1 MNSNDREI
9 EVKFYLSDPAALIE
23 RLAEVG
29 AVCTQPRLYE
39 INLRFDQADGELTRE
54 HRVLRLR
61 QDKIARMT
69 YKGPAAAG
77 EEVSVRQEIEFVV
90 SDFEAARRLLE
101 ALGYQVSVM
110 YEKWR
115 ATYKLGSLEI
125 VVDEMPFGNFCEIE
139 GLDAASIQQ
148 AAINL
153 GLNWDCR
160 INVSYLALFEQLKQS
175 RQLEISQL
183 SFSALEG
190 LNIQPQDL
198 GVQPADIHPN

>member
-110 YEKWR
+110 Y
-115 ATYKLGSLEI
+115 